1 MFKKVNLKQKAE
13 NIDSDKLQEFINNAS
28 GSEPTKKI
36 GGVKKGMIL
45 KDEKD
50 KRVKRITLYLTQ
62 EEYEYIENI
71 AKSYRMTTTEY
82 SRTKLLT
89 DDKPIEII

>member
-28 GSEPTKKI
+28 GSEPTRKI

>member
-1 MFKKVNLKQKAE
+1 MFKSVNLNQKTE
-13 NIDSDKLQEFINNAS
+13 NIDNDKLQEFINNAS
-28 GSEPTKKI
+28 GSEPTRKE
-36 GGVKKGMIL
+36 GGIKKGMKL

-50 KRVKRITLYLTQ
+50 KRVKHVAIYLTQ
-62 EEYEYIENI
+62 EEHDYLKNI
-71 AKSYRMTTTEY
+71 AKSYRMTIAEY

>member
-1 MFKKVNLKQKAE
+1 MFKSVNLNQKTE
-13 NIDSDKLQEFINNAS
+13 NANDDKLQEFINNAS
-28 GSEPTKKI
+28 GSEPTRKI

-62 EEYEYIENI
+62 EEHDYLKSI
-71 AKSYRMTTTEY
+71 AKSYRMTIAEY

>member
-28 GSEPTKKI
+28 GGEPTKKI

>member
-1 MFKKVNLKQKAE
+1 
-13 NIDSDKLQEFINNAS
+13 
-28 GSEPTKKI
+28 
-36 GGVKKGMIL
+36 MIL

>member
-1 MFKKVNLKQKAE
+1 
-13 NIDSDKLQEFINNAS
+13 
-28 GSEPTKKI
+28 
-36 GGVKKGMIL
+36 MIL

-62 EEYEYIENI
+62 EEHDYLKSI
-71 AKSYRMTTTEY
+71 AKSYRMTIAEY